1 MNVFGKLTRF
11 VKTAF
16 KTTIEIFYEA
26 LRLSPNA
33 QGYVMGSITE
43 LLLKKKLEEEYGCEV
58 KRIREKWEGRKH
70 PHHRGDFYFRPPG
83 RPEWY
88 VIECKGVKSNSEKW
102 HKLYN
107 YDDLRKFLIKHVE
120 EMEIPWVSKS
130 PGASIEAQVEKW
142 IENNLPK
149 FRDEYAPKLYTYDEI
164 QNYRPGRRLTSKSQ
178 DIDRLR
184 QLSRAD
190 IDRLIEERINYVMTR
205 LKVLETH
212 FPVGTSDTGERT
224 QATPRRDEFNIVAV
238 DIVLRYHEHKFVFA
252 NPRNLEPSRDD
263 PQHLQQNYIVGFVF
277 LEEDG
282 TEQLALSD
290 DWSANFE
297 DVLATLVPQDA
308 VREEDMQIDERFAA
322 FDEEQSST

>member
-1 MNVFGKLTRF
+1 MNVFEKLSRF

-16 KTTIEIFYEA
+16 KTTVEIFYEA

-70 PHHRGDFYFRPPG
+70 PHHRGDFYFRPKG
-83 RPEWY
+83 RLEWY
-88 VIECKGVKSNSEKW
+88 VIESKGVKSNSEKW

-107 YDDLRKFLIKHVE
+107 YDDLRRFLIKHAD
-120 EMEIPWVSKS
+120 EIGIPQINRL
-130 PGASIEAQVEKW
+130 PGNTIGDKVEKW
-142 IENNLPK
+142 IDDNLPR
-149 FRDEYAPKLYTYDEI
+149 FRDQYAPKLYTYEDVK
-164 QNYRPGRRLTSKSQ
+164 NYRPGKRTTPKSQ
-178 DIDRLR
+178 EIERLR
-184 QLSRAD
+184 QSTREELD
-190 IDRLIEERINYVMTR
+190 HLIEERINYVMMR

-212 FPVGTSDTGERT
+212 FPTGTSEVGERT

-263 PQHLQQNYIVGFVF
+263 PEHLQQNYLIGFVF
-277 LEEDG
+277 TEGDG
-282 TEQLALSD
+282 TESLVLSD
-290 DWSANFE
+290 EWSENFE
-297 DVLATLVPQDA
+297 DALATLTPEDA
-308 VREEDMQIDERFAA
+308 VREEDMQIDERFLVAE
-322 FDEEQSST
+322 DE